1 MRAPILAGFVASIT
15 GTAAS
20 IGVVLAALTGL
31 QATKGQT
38 ASAILFMLIAYG
50 VLSIVLSSIYKMP
63 ISIVWSTPGAA
74 MLVAAGA
81 LKLGFATAVG
91 GFLITGL
98 LLVLT
103 GLWPALGRFVSKIPK
118 PIASAMLAGVI
129 FSFCAAPFQSL
140 VGYPLVILP
149 VLAVWLV
156 LYRFAPIWAAPVAV
170 TLAFIFI
177 ALSVK
182 IPAFDVSLMPHLEL
196 VTPEFSVA
204 GLFSIALPLYFVT
217 MAGQNI
223 PGVAIMKTFGFEVPF
238 RAALVST
245 GAATVAG
252 SFFGGFALNLA
263 AISAALNA
271 NEHAH
276 KDSSKRWIASVAGG
290 VLYLVLALVAGP
302 AVAFVSAVPRE
313 LILAAA
319 GVALFPTIVSAF
331 TSATEEPKLRLAA
344 IITFL
349 VGASGIAV
357 AGIGAAFWALI
368 AGVIVWFVTT
378 TRDA

>member
-1 MRAPILAGFVASIT
+1 MLVGY
-15 GTAAS
+15 GT
-20 IGVVLAALTGL
+20 
-31 QATKGQT
+31 
-38 ASAILFMLIAYG
+38 
-50 VLSIVLSSIYKMP
+50 LSIFLSWRFKMP

-74 MLVAAGA
+74 MLVAAGS
-81 LKLGFATAVG
+81 LKLGFATATG
-91 GFLITGL
+91 GFLVTGL

-103 GLWPALGRFVSKIPK
+103 GLWPALGRFVSRIPK

-129 FSFCAAPFQSL
+129 FSFCVAPFASMTSA
-140 VGYPLVILP
+140 PLVVLP
-149 VLAVWLV
+149 VLLVWLA
-156 LYRFAPIWAAPVAV
+156 LYRFAPIWASPVAV
-170 TLAFIFI
+170 TLAFSLI
-177 ALSVK
+177 AVTTK
-182 IPAFDVSLMPHLEL
+182 IAPLDMSLLPHLEL
-196 VTPEFSVA
+196 INPNFSLA
-204 GLFSIALPLYFVT
+204 GVFSIGIPLYIVT

-223 PGVAIMKTFGFEVPF
+223 PGIAIMKTFGYEVPF
-238 RAALVST
+238 RSTLVAT

-263 AISAALNA
+263 AITAALNA

-276 KDSSKRWIASVAGG
+276 KDPKKRWIASVSGG
-290 VLYLVLALVAGP
+290 VLYLVLALVAAP
-302 AVAFVSAVPRE
+302 AVSFVSEVPRE

-357 AGIGAAFWALI
+357 AGVGAAFWALL

>member
-1 MRAPILAGFVASIT
+1 MRAPLLAGFVASIT

-31 QATKGQT
+31 QATSGQT
-38 ASAILFMLIAYG
+38 ASAIFFMLIAYG
-50 VLSIVLSSIYKMP
+50 TLSIILSWRFKMP

-74 MLVAAGA
+74 MLVAAGS

-91 GFLITGL
+91 GFLVTGL
-98 LLVLT
+98 LLMLT
-103 GLWPALGRFVSKIPK
+103 GLWPALGKLVSSIPK

-140 VGYPLVILP
+140 VAYPLVTLP
-149 VLAVWLV
+149 VLLVWLV
-156 LYRFAPIWAAPVAV
+156 LYRFAPIWAAPAAV
-170 TLAFIFI
+170 TLAFTLI
-177 ALSVK
+177 AMTVK
-182 IPAFDVSLMPHLEL
+182 LPSFDVSLVPHLEL
-196 VTPEFSVA
+196 LAPEFNLA

-223 PGVAIMKTFGFEVPF
+223 PGVAIMKSFGFEVPF

-276 KDSSKRWIASVAGG
+276 KEPGKRWIASVSGG
-290 VLYLVLALVAGP
+290 ALYLLLALVAVP
-302 AVAFVSAVPRE
+302 TVAFVSAVPRE

-331 TSATEEPKLRLAA
+331 SSATEEPKLRLAA

-349 VGASGIAV
+349 VGASGVAV
-357 AGIGAAFWALI
+357 AGVGAAFWALL
-368 AGVIVWFVTT
+368 AGVIVWFVTA